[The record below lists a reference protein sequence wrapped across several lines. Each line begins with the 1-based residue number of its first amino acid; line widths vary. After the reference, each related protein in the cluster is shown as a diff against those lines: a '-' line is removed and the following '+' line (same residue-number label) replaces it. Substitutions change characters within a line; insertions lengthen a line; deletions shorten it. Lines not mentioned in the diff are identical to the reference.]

1 MYGTCALSKNYCQ
14 CMVCEV
20 NWIKELV
27 LSNIVYTWKLF
38 KMKFKIFWNR
48 NNCNQFN

>member
-1 MYGTCALSKNYCQ
+1 MVLVRYQKIIVS
-14 CMVCEV
+14 MVCEV